1 MAKARITEATKQY
14 LSARQAVEVAEQ
26 ALAQAEAILKQSFA
40 QNGVDFNVVDGQKV
54 SLVKSERAKYS
65 VETLKG
71 LISDKLFKKV
81 TKTEVD
87 GKKFKSAVELGD
99 IKADILEA
107 VVTYTAVEAIRVYEV
122 TESTEVSKSHIAT
135 KVA

>member
-122 TESTEVSKSHIAT
+122 TESTEVGKSHIAT

>member
-122 TESTEVSKSHIAT
+122 TESTEVSKSHTAT

>member
-71 LISDKLFKKV
+71 LVSDKLFKKV

-99 IKADILEA
+99 IKEDIVEA
-107 VVTYTAVEAIRVYEV
+107 VVTYTAVEAVRVYEV
-122 TESTEVSKSHIAT
+122 TESTEVSKSQIAT